1 MWSQRY
7 SVDGA
12 GNLFIADARS
22 IRKVDPSGIITTFAG
37 NGTHGFS
44 GDGGPATDAS
54 LGSVSAIAV
63 DGAGNLF
70 IADTRGALRSR
81 GPDGA
86 PLMLLEPRIRKVDTS
101 GIITTVA
108 GNGTAG
114 FSGDGGPATNASLNS
129 PSGVAVDGAGNLFI
143 ADRGNQR
150 IRKVD
155 ASGIITTVAG
165 NGTSGFSGDG
175 GPATS
180 ASLRG
185 PRGVAVDGD
194 GNLLIAD
201 SGNRR
206 IRKVVFPQK

>member
-108 GNGTAG
+108 
-114 FSGDGGPATNASLNS
+114 
-129 PSGVAVDGAGNLFI
+129 
-143 ADRGNQR
+143 

-175 GPATS
+175 GPATN
-180 ASLRG
+180 AL
-185 PRGVAVDGD
+185 A
-194 GNLLIAD
+194 
-201 SGNRR
+201 
-206 IRKVVFPQK
+206 